1 LSTKARRP
9 TTWTSKVARAPNIVR
24 VGDDEPY
31 GAVAFR
37 NEHEHERVGRP
48 RKRGHP
54 PCQLVGRKHGA
65 GRWIDH
71 DDAVDENGRI
81 GPVAWVL
88 PASDEREQAVWRG
101 PMPGDGVSD
110 DVERHGL
117 YLAA

>member
-24 VGDDEPY
+24 VGDDE
-31 GAVAFR
+31 V
-37 NEHEHERVGRP
+37 
-48 RKRGHP
+48 
-54 PCQLVGRKHGA
+54 
-65 GRWIDH
+65 
-71 DDAVDENGRI
+71 